1 MNQIKWSKGIKPT
14 KSNKSDKQLY
24 IPDNDHEIKQEIN
37 HEINQEINQEI
48 NNFSSNKREFVND
61 KINQRELIQNTCKNP
76 FFESQD
82 YIQHLSNQDEFLRP
96 QKTN

>member
-1 MNQIKWSKGIKPT
+1 MNQIKWTNGIKPT

-24 IPDNDHEIKQEIN
+24 IPDNDDK
-37 HEINQEINQEI
+37 INQEINKEI

>member
-1 MNQIKWSKGIKPT
+1 MNQIKWTNGIKPT
-14 KSNKSDKQLY
+14 KSNKSHKQLY
-24 IPDNDHEIKQEIN
+24 IPDNDQEIN
-37 HEINQEINQEI
+37 QEIRQEINQEI

-82 YIQHLSNQDEFLRP
+82 YMQHLSNQEQFLRP

>member
-1 MNQIKWSKGIKPT
+1 MNQIKWSNGIKPA

-24 IPDNDHEIKQEIN
+24 IADNDDEIN
-37 HEINQEINQEI
+37 HEINQEINQEINHEI

>member
-1 MNQIKWSKGIKPT
+1 MNQIKWTNGIKPT

-24 IPDNDHEIKQEIN
+24 IPDNDQEIN
-37 HEINQEINQEI
+37 QEIRQEINQEI

-82 YIQHLSNQDEFLRP
+82 YMQHLSNQEQFLRP

>member
-1 MNQIKWSKGIKPT
+1 MNQIKWSNGIKPT

-24 IPDNDHEIKQEIN
+24 IADNDDEIN
-37 HEINQEINQEI
+37 HEINQEINQEINHEI

>member
-1 MNQIKWSKGIKPT
+1 MNQIKWSNGIKPT

-24 IPDNDHEIKQEIN
+24 IPDNDQEIN
-37 HEINQEINQEI
+37 QEIRQEINQEI

-82 YIQHLSNQDEFLRP
+82 YMQHLSNQEQFLRP

>member
-1 MNQIKWSKGIKPT
+1 MNQIKWTNGIKPT
-14 KSNKSDKQLY
+14 KSNKGDKQLY
-24 IPDNDHEIKQEIN
+24 IPDNDDEIN
-37 HEINQEINQEI
+37 HEINHEI

>member
-1 MNQIKWSKGIKPT
+1 MNQIKWTNGIKPT

-24 IPDNDHEIKQEIN
+24 IPDNDQEIN
-37 HEINQEINQEI
+37 QEIRQEINQEI

-82 YIQHLSNQDEFLRP
+82 NMQHLSNQEQFLRP

>member
-1 MNQIKWSKGIKPT
+1 MNQIKWSNGIKPT

-24 IPDNDHEIKQEIN
+24 IADNDDEIN
-37 HEINQEINQEI
+37 HENNNEINHEI

>member
-1 MNQIKWSKGIKPT
+1 MNQIKWSNGIKPT

-24 IPDNDHEIKQEIN
+24 IADNDDEIN
-37 HEINQEINQEI
+37 HEINHEI